1 MGRKNQNNRN
11 EQNNSVPPSIF
22 FSSKISRGISGVLIC
37 LINLVALYYGIMNWN
52 SFTRE
57 VLTDTI
63 NIGFTVVLAIVALA
77 ITVFQT
83 DKELLEKRN
92 SDENVKKVYLSYVFS
107 IFPTISVLI
116 LGYLV
121 AYAFENYPHIEELRT
136 TILWG
141 NVCFIFCICRNFIFK
156 TNDIAC
162 IIRNAPLQLLP
173 DQGRRIFRRM
183 SLIQLFIVFVLDIQR
198 KITAVQDSVP
208 GSLLHQ

>member
-1 MGRKNQNNRN
+1 MYRRDIWYLYWFYVKYITYKIPSSQINSHLSGGGGGEAENRN
-11 EQNNSVPPSIF
+11 LTEE
-22 FSSKISRGISGVLIC
+22 K
-37 LINLVALYYGIMNWN
+37 MNIK
-52 SFTRE
+52 
-57 VLTDTI
+57 L
-63 NIGFTVVLAIVALA
+63 NI
-77 ITVFQT
+77 
-83 DKELLEKRN
+83 E
-92 SDENVKKVYLSYVFS
+92 
-107 IFPTISVLI
+107 I
-116 LGYLV
+116 L
-121 AYAFENYPHIEELRT
+121 IEELRT

-208 GSLLHQ
+208 GSLLHP

>member
-1 MGRKNQNNRN
+1 MYRRDIWYLYWFYVKYITYKIPSSQINSHLSGGGGGREAENRN
-11 EQNNSVPPSIF
+11 LTEE
-22 FSSKISRGISGVLIC
+22 K
-37 LINLVALYYGIMNWN
+37 MNIK
-52 SFTRE
+52 
-57 VLTDTI
+57 L
-63 NIGFTVVLAIVALA
+63 NI
-77 ITVFQT
+77 
-83 DKELLEKRN
+83 E
-92 SDENVKKVYLSYVFS
+92 
-107 IFPTISVLI
+107 I
-116 LGYLV
+116 L
-121 AYAFENYPHIEELRT
+121 IEELRT

>member
-1 MGRKNQNNRN
+1 MYRRDIWYLYWFYVKYLTYKIPSSQINSHLSGGGGSEEENRN
-11 EQNNSVPPSIF
+11 LREE
-22 FSSKISRGISGVLIC
+22 K
-37 LINLVALYYGIMNWN
+37 MNIK
-52 SFTRE
+52 
-57 VLTDTI
+57 L
-63 NIGFTVVLAIVALA
+63 NI
-77 ITVFQT
+77 
-83 DKELLEKRN
+83 E
-92 SDENVKKVYLSYVFS
+92 
-107 IFPTISVLI
+107 I
-116 LGYLV
+116 L
-121 AYAFENYPHIEELRT
+121 IEELRT

>member
-1 MGRKNQNNRN
+1 MYRRDIWYLYWFYVKYITYKIPSSQINSHLSGGGSEAENRN
-11 EQNNSVPPSIF
+11 LTEE
-22 FSSKISRGISGVLIC
+22 K
-37 LINLVALYYGIMNWN
+37 MNIK
-52 SFTRE
+52 
-57 VLTDTI
+57 L
-63 NIGFTVVLAIVALA
+63 NI
-77 ITVFQT
+77 
-83 DKELLEKRN
+83 E
-92 SDENVKKVYLSYVFS
+92 
-107 IFPTISVLI
+107 I
-116 LGYLV
+116 L
-121 AYAFENYPHIEELRT
+121 IEELRT

-208 GSLLHQ
+208 GSLLHP

>member
-1 MGRKNQNNRN
+1 MYRRDIWYLYWFYVKYITYKIPSSQINSHLSGGGGGSEAENRN
-11 EQNNSVPPSIF
+11 LTEE
-22 FSSKISRGISGVLIC
+22 K
-37 LINLVALYYGIMNWN
+37 MNIK
-52 SFTRE
+52 
-57 VLTDTI
+57 L
-63 NIGFTVVLAIVALA
+63 NI
-77 ITVFQT
+77 
-83 DKELLEKRN
+83 E
-92 SDENVKKVYLSYVFS
+92 
-107 IFPTISVLI
+107 I
-116 LGYLV
+116 L
-121 AYAFENYPHIEELRT
+121 IEELRT

>member
-1 MGRKNQNNRN
+1 MYRRDIWYLYWFYVKYITYKIPSSQINSHLSGGEGGSEAENRN
-11 EQNNSVPPSIF
+11 LTEE
-22 FSSKISRGISGVLIC
+22 K
-37 LINLVALYYGIMNWN
+37 MNIK
-52 SFTRE
+52 
-57 VLTDTI
+57 L
-63 NIGFTVVLAIVALA
+63 NI
-77 ITVFQT
+77 
-83 DKELLEKRN
+83 E
-92 SDENVKKVYLSYVFS
+92 
-107 IFPTISVLI
+107 I
-116 LGYLV
+116 L
-121 AYAFENYPHIEELRT
+121 IEELRT

>member
-1 MGRKNQNNRN
+1 MIYGIFIGSMLNILHTKYHPPPPPPPAAGREAENRN
-11 EQNNSVPPSIF
+11 LTEE
-22 FSSKISRGISGVLIC
+22 K
-37 LINLVALYYGIMNWN
+37 MNIK
-52 SFTRE
+52 
-57 VLTDTI
+57 L
-63 NIGFTVVLAIVALA
+63 NI
-77 ITVFQT
+77 
-83 DKELLEKRN
+83 E
-92 SDENVKKVYLSYVFS
+92 
-107 IFPTISVLI
+107 I
-116 LGYLV
+116 L
-121 AYAFENYPHIEELRT
+121 IEELRT

>member
-1 MGRKNQNNRN
+1 MYRRDIWYLYWFYVKYITYKIPTSQINSHLSGGGGSEAENRN
-11 EQNNSVPPSIF
+11 LTEE
-22 FSSKISRGISGVLIC
+22 K
-37 LINLVALYYGIMNWN
+37 MNIK
-52 SFTRE
+52 
-57 VLTDTI
+57 L
-63 NIGFTVVLAIVALA
+63 NI
-77 ITVFQT
+77 
-83 DKELLEKRN
+83 E
-92 SDENVKKVYLSYVFS
+92 
-107 IFPTISVLI
+107 I
-116 LGYLV
+116 L
-121 AYAFENYPHIEELRT
+121 IEELRT

>member
-1 MGRKNQNNRN
+1 MYRRDIWYLYWFYVKYITYKIPSSQINSHLSGGGGGSEAENRN
-11 EQNNSVPPSIF
+11 LTEE
-22 FSSKISRGISGVLIC
+22 K
-37 LINLVALYYGIMNWN
+37 MNIK
-52 SFTRE
+52 
-57 VLTDTI
+57 L
-63 NIGFTVVLAIVALA
+63 NI
-77 ITVFQT
+77 
-83 DKELLEKRN
+83 E
-92 SDENVKKVYLSYVFS
+92 
-107 IFPTISVLI
+107 I
-116 LGYLV
+116 L
-121 AYAFENYPHIEELRT
+121 IEELRT

-208 GSLLHQ
+208 GSLLHP

>member
-22 FSSKISRGISGVLIC
+22 FSSKISRGISGVL
-37 LINLVALYYGIMNWN
+37 
-52 SFTRE
+52 
-57 VLTDTI
+57 
-63 NIGFTVVLAIVALA
+63 
-77 ITVFQT
+77 
-83 DKELLEKRN
+83 
-92 SDENVKKVYLSYVFS
+92 
-107 IFPTISVLI
+107 
-116 LGYLV
+116 
-121 AYAFENYPHIEELRT
+121 IEELRT

>member
-1 MGRKNQNNRN
+1 MYRRDIWYLYWFYVKYITYKIPSSQINSHLSGGGGGSEPENRN
-11 EQNNSVPPSIF
+11 LTEE
-22 FSSKISRGISGVLIC
+22 K
-37 LINLVALYYGIMNWN
+37 MNIK
-52 SFTRE
+52 
-57 VLTDTI
+57 L
-63 NIGFTVVLAIVALA
+63 NI
-77 ITVFQT
+77 
-83 DKELLEKRN
+83 E
-92 SDENVKKVYLSYVFS
+92 
-107 IFPTISVLI
+107 I
-116 LGYLV
+116 L
-121 AYAFENYPHIEELRT
+121 IEELRT

>member
-1 MGRKNQNNRN
+1 MNSCMRDIRRKMRRPWSGRSCRGAFRIMQA
-11 EQNNSVPPSIF
+11 
-22 FSSKISRGISGVLIC
+22 ISFVLNMKFLQIQK
-37 LINLVALYYGIMNWN
+37 MNIK
-52 SFTRE
+52 
-57 VLTDTI
+57 L
-63 NIGFTVVLAIVALA
+63 NI
-77 ITVFQT
+77 
-83 DKELLEKRN
+83 E
-92 SDENVKKVYLSYVFS
+92 
-107 IFPTISVLI
+107 I
-116 LGYLV
+116 L
-121 AYAFENYPHIEELRT
+121 IEELRT